1 MLPDMNHAWPAHERH
16 MYLGHDNK
24 FIARQVQLLDG
35 VPKNDF
41 REPVRIHLHEALV
54 QNMPT
59 QPERKTHVG
68 GVESLDTVVIPV
80 ACTSASQFDTI
91 ASRSRTRT

>member
-1 MLPDMNHAWPAHERH
+1 
-16 MYLGHDNK
+16 MYLGHDDE
-24 FIARQVQLLDG
+24 FIARQAELLDG
-35 VPKNDF
+35 VPKNDL

-54 QNMPT
+54 QNTPT
-59 QPERKTHVG
+59 QLERKTHVG

-80 ACTSASQFDTI
+80 ECTSARQFDTI